1 MNARS
6 KLRRRDSWD
15 GNLLAVN
22 RENAKN
28 VREPWK
34 REKTAVKPWNRE
46 KTAVKTWKREKMA
59 VKPWS
64 RTPPGGAS
72 YTIIVKYF
80 SKKGN
85 CLAHLGN

>member
-64 RTPPGGAS
+64 RTPLGGPRNIL
-72 YTIIVKYF
+72 TVR
-80 SKKGN
+80 
-85 CLAHLGN
+85 LEV